1 MKAHAPPDI
10 GISGGGGGRLYIRG
24 GVKTVQHNNNDIS
37 LFWTF
42 GINIR
47 WRVFRTKKFA
57 SQILTQLRK
66 KLNVLKTMETYSEF
80 CK

>member
-1 MKAHAPPDI
+1 MKGHAPPDI
-10 GISGGGGGRLYIRG
+10 GISGGGGGHPRSQGLSGWLYIRG

-47 WRVFRTKKFA
+47 WRVFRTKMFA
-57 SQILTQLRK
+57 SQT
-66 KLNVLKTMETYSEF
+66 
-80 CK
+80 